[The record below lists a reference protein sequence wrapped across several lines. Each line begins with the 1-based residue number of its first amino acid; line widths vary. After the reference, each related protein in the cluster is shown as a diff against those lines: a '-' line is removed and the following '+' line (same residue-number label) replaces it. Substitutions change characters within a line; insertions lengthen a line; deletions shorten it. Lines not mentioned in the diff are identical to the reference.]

1 MSDSDRVAVVTGAG
15 SGIGAA
21 TARLLA
27 RRGFRVACL
36 DLDRGGATR
45 VAAEAGNGSSA
56 FALDVTSEPQVIA
69 TFDEIAARFGALD
82 ALATCAGVM
91 DTAGFMELDSAKF
104 RRVFDVNVLG
114 TFLCIREAAK
124 HMRAQSRVCTV
135 ASISGLRGAG
145 LVGAAPAYSASKGA
159 VLALTK
165 AAAWSLGDKG
175 IAINAVSPGPTET
188 PMIGKNGAAPQ
199 NLVHRLGN
207 PDEIAEVIVFLLS
220 PSASYMAGANVV
232 VDGGIAMY

>member
-1 MSDSDRVAVVTGAG
+1 MSDSQRTAVVTGAG

-27 RRGFRVACL
+27 YRGFRVACL
-36 DLDRGGATR
+36 DLDKTGASR
-45 VAAEAGNGSSA
+45 IAAGAGNGSVA
-56 FALDVTSEPQVIA
+56 FAVDVTHEAEVIA
-69 TFDEIAARFGALD
+69 TFDEIAARFGEVN

-91 DTAGFMELDSAKF
+91 DTAEFMELDSAKF

-114 TFLCIREAAK
+114 TFLCVREAAR
-124 HMRAQSRVCTV
+124 HMRAHGRVCTV

-165 AAAWSLGDKG
+165 AAAWSLGEKG
-175 IAINAVSPGPTET
+175 IAVNAVSPGPTET
-188 PMIGKNGAAPQ
+188 PMIGNNGAAPQ

-207 PDEIAEVIVFLLS
+207 PEEIAEVIAFLLS